1 MITQYPP
8 ATLLPFPLA
17 GFTPPDS
24 DEDVDG
30 INLVYLVDKAEASP
44 GELLTFTAWILNGTA
59 ETLTDVSLRLRSLQN
74 GGLDRLRYTRQPNTK
89 ELVGRVLGPRQSL
102 SFTLSYR
109 VTAEDQ
115 RHQDMIISALQVELT
130 SPKAGRLHSECDAMV
145 AVSTPVGVPH

>member
-30 INLVYLVDKAEASP
+30 INVVYLVDRAVAGP

-74 GGLDRLRYTRQPNTK
+74 GGLAQLECISQPSIK

-109 VTAEDQ
+109 VTEEDQ

-130 SPKAGRLHSECDAMV
+130 SPNAGRLHSECDAMV